1 MPTHSKA
8 SIQKLLAY
16 CKQQKIEMVDIKF
29 IDVPG
34 QWRHIT
40 VPISEFN
47 ADMFEEGRG
56 FDGSSVPGF
65 QTIDES
71 DMVVVPD
78 PSTAFVDTF
87 CEVPTLSII
96 GDPMDPITGTVKEY
110 DNNPR
115 YIARKAM
122 DYLLK
127 TKLADQMFVGPEV
140 EFFIFDDVRF
150 GTDGHYSS
158 YEIDS
163 REGHWNSEAM
173 YEEGNTGFR
182 PKHQGGYFPATP
194 IDTQQDIRTE
204 MVKEMQAAGIHV
216 ECHHHEV
223 AGPGQAEIDIRYQPM
238 LKQADQVMMYKYIV
252 RNVAA
257 RYGKSVTFMP
267 KPIFGQNGS
276 GMHTHQSLW
285 KGGKPLFYDKK
296 GYAGLSQMA
305 LWYTGGIL
313 KHARSILAF
322 GAPTTNSYKRL
333 TPGYEAPVVLA
344 YSQRNRSAAVR
355 IPMYSAKPAAKRI
368 EFRSADPLANPYLT
382 FSAMLL
388 AGLDGIKNKINPG
401 KPHHNV
407 NLFELEGE
415 AAAAVKYVPSSLEEA
430 MQALEEDNDYLTNS
444 GVFHKEF
451 IDSYIASK
459 REKEIDAVRLRP
471 HPYEFSLYYNS

>member
-1 MPTHSKA
+1 
-8 SIQKLLAY
+8 
-16 CKQQKIEMVDIKF
+16 MVDIKF

-34 QWRHIT
+34 IWRHIT
-40 VPISEFN
+40 VPMTECT
-47 ADMFEEGRG
+47 AATFEEGRG

-78 PSTAFVDTF
+78 PSTAFIDPF
-87 CEVPTLSII
+87 CEIPTLSII
-96 GDPMDPITGTVKEY
+96 GDPMDPGTGTPTEY

-115 YIARKAM
+115 YISRKAM
-122 DYLLK
+122 EYLRK
-127 TKLADQMFVGPEV
+127 THIADMLYIGPEV

-150 GTDGHYSS
+150 GTDGHYSM

-163 REGHWNSEAM
+163 REGYWNNETF

-182 PKHQGGYFPATP
+182 PKHQGGYFPAPP
-194 IDTQQDIRTE
+194 IDTQQDLRSE
-204 MVKEMQAAGIHV
+204 MVKELQRAGVEI

-223 AGPGQAEIDIRYQPM
+223 AGPGQAEIDMRYKPM
-238 LKQADQVMMYKYIV
+238 IQQADQVMMYKYIV

-257 RYGKSVTFMP
+257 RYGKSVTYMP
-267 KPIFGQNGS
+267 KPLFGQNGS

-285 KGGKPLFYDKK
+285 KNGKPLFYDAK
-296 GYAGLSQMA
+296 GYAGLSKLA

-344 YSQRNRSAAVR
+344 YSKRNRSAAVR
-355 IPMYSAKPAAKRI
+355 IPMYSHKPGAKRI
-368 EFRSADPLANPYLT
+368 EFRSADPLANPYLA

-388 AGLDGIKNKINPG
+388 AGLDGIKQKINPG
-401 KPHHNV
+401 KPHSS

-415 AAAAVKYVPSSLEEA
+415 EAARVRMVPSSLEEA
-430 MQALEEDNDYLTNS
+430 MQALEEDHDYLLAG
-444 GVFHKEF
+444 GVFQNAFLERYVA
-451 IDSYIASK
+451 DK
-459 REKEIDAVRLRP
+459 RVKEIDAVRLRP
-471 HPYEFSLYYNS
+471 HPYEFALYYNS